1 LPLAPFSN
9 SSEDQWSGNAEHPDY
24 LQGARNSLNEERLVT
39 FNESIQICFKKYA
52 EFGGR
57 ASKSEFW
64 WWSLFVL
71 LISMGARII
80 SDDAASL
87 VFLGTLLP
95 YLAVSSR
102 RLHDIGRSG
111 WWQLVGFIPLFGW
124 AIMIYWCVQ
133 DPVRP
138 NSYG

>member
-1 LPLAPFSN
+1 M
-9 SSEDQWSGNAEHPDY
+9 
-24 LQGARNSLNEERLVT
+24 T

-52 EFGGR
+52 EFEGR

-80 SDDAASL
+80 GDTAAGL

-111 WWQLVGFIPLFGW
+111 WWQLIGFIPLIGW
-124 AIMIYWCVQ
+124 AVMIFWCVQ
-133 DPVRP
+133 DPDGP
-138 NSYG
+138 NRYG